1 MKGKRSFT
9 TKEMEKIIDLIE
21 QKVVASKNEQRNIRN
36 KIRSLGFYFSDF
48 SNKKGYTVDDFKEL
62 IQAGGIEILD
72 TKRTEK
78 LKTNSNSENYVLKEV
93 DIADRL
99 VNNNNF
105 KDISQL
111 DNLILDKKGF
121 YCIRLKENSKLPNK
135 YQLIFEER
143 EFKFIYIGKAE
154 KTLSQRLEQELEHKS
169 AGTFFRSIGSVLGYS
184 PMKGHLIGKANQD
197 NFKFSKED
205 TNKIIS
211 WLKENVEISIVEYE
225 GNFDLIE
232 GELISKYAPLLNI
245 DKNPLKLQELID
257 DRKRCKNIAVGLD
270 FEHQTENINL
280 E

>member
-36 KIRSLGFYFSDF
+36 KIRLLGFYFSDF

-62 IQAGGIEILD
+62 IQAGEIKILD

-169 AGTFFRSIGSVLGYS
+169 PGTFFRSIGSVLGYS

-257 DRKRCKNIAVGLD
+257 DRKRSKNIAIGLD
-270 FEHQTENINL
+270 FEN
-280 E
+280 